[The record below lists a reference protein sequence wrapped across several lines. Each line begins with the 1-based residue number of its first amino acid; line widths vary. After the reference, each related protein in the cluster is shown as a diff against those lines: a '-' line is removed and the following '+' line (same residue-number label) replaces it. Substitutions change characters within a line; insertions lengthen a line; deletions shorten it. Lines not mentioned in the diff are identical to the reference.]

1 MEREKKSL
9 KKGNDGE
16 GKRSLGDTEGAK
28 KPGRRGGVK
37 KDTEITQ
44 GRLLT
49 QGQRECFC
57 SNLRTS

>member
-9 KKGNDGE
+9 KKGNDEE
-16 GKRSLGDTEGAK
+16 GKRSLEDAEGAK

-44 GRLLT
+44 GPEADFSPRDKENAFVLI
-49 QGQRECFC
+49 
-57 SNLRTS
+57 